1 MAETIGFS
9 YARIAMLD
17 GTTEKVLLADAG
29 LSESG
34 IFKVDAPSSKGVIS
48 AAIAGLGPTITKIYG
63 SNRAVGVSG
72 QGAGNVTVTFA
83 VNDLPTE
90 IVNKLSGM
98 KQDTNG
104 AWYIDTETKPPFA
117 SLELVSEGND
127 QKAVHFVLYKG
138 TFAPENRTLQTNNES
153 VQRATDSIT
162 FTALNRDSDG
172 RVYAEYW
179 ENDSKVK
186 DEALEADVFPG
197 AATTP
202 AA

>member
-9 YARIAMLD
+9 YANVAVLD
-17 GTTEKVLLADAG
+17 SKTEKVLAGAEG
-29 LSESG
+29 LSTSG

-48 AAIAGLGPTITKIYG
+48 AAISGLAPTITKIYG

-72 QGAGNVTVTFA
+72 QGAGNVQVTFA

-90 IVNKLSGM
+90 VVNKLSGM
-98 KQDTNG
+98 KQDENG
-104 AWYIDTETKPPFA
+104 AWFIDSETKPPFA
-117 SLELVSEGND
+117 ALELVSEGAD
-127 QKAVHFVLYKG
+127 QKAVHFALYKG
-138 TFAPENRTLQTNNES
+138 TFAPESRNLQTNNES

-179 ENDSKVK
+179 DNDEKVK
-186 DEALEADVFPG
+186 DDSITTDVFPG
-197 AATTP
+197 ATTAP